1 MITKWITRVIIGLTI
16 LILVFTLI
24 FITPIGLR
32 VGLKIVKKIIPGEF
46 TYSTASG
53 LVHGPLTLTNFNY
66 RHNGL
71 NIMID
76 KLEIDWQPLYL
87 LRDQVSISHLAAKN
101 TKIILSP
108 QPDDEKIRNLL
119 KEPLPIAVHIQRGSF
134 SNLIIQRNTKPYPI
148 HFKNLLL
155 HNVAL
160 NNSLIATIDGQMIEP
175 FPVNIHL
182 ISSGTCDNYRIA
194 LRAKNRDIDWLI
206 TSKGTQE
213 WIEAQTHE
221 AHTLNG
227 QLNAFVKIQFKPT
240 FRWKMDVDIAHLDL
254 QRILNKWPHQL
265 TLQLRTEGYY
275 ENKTDVIPNFTMTG
289 MLQSQKAYIHITG
302 QHQHQWDLNWI
313 TNVEDFSNLFA
324 TARGT
329 LQGHGTITGP
339 SKSPIIMGDMIGH
352 NIAFPS
358 IKINKLEGHWHIDSL
373 FNQAFALQL
382 HAQQIQ
388 TPTLQLSQL
397 EVNAGGQ
404 QHAHYIEAKM
414 LIDDRSSG
422 KFVITLVVGAG
433 NIQNKVGTRIFH
445 QFNIQSQKFG
455 DWNADQPVKIT
466 ISQNQTILAP
476 ICLHSGQNHMCLQ
489 GQWGTKPISF
499 IRGKLTINSNDLG
512 LISAIL
518 PDTIQPHG
526 QLIANLDISGSSTQP
541 AIYGTVELRQ
551 GSINFP
557 GLRVSLT
564 KVQAS
569 IKATWP
575 TIYYHL
581 EGYSQNQPFQ
591 IVGQTQ
597 LNIPGYPTTFS
608 LRDENLL
615 IVNTHQ
621 YIIYGSPDLRI
632 DIAGRDVDI
641 TGTLMIPRAILKP
654 TTFSRSVIL
663 TGDAVFVGPEA
674 EKESLWRINID
685 IQVVLGDQVVI
696 DSLGTK
702 GRLGGEFT
710 LLKTAPQPL
719 IANGRITIID
729 GTFTTHGRTLDVT
742 PHSSISFIQSLVT
755 NPILGVRAVRVLR
768 TSPIVAQPG
777 PGLGLGGV
785 VTIGLDING
794 TLHHPEVSLYASDPD
809 LTQADILSYLI
820 FGHPANANTPD
831 NVSFLV
837 DAIDTLN
844 IGEGKTSVGGIV
856 DQITQGLGLTEL
868 GIESQTTATALGTPT
883 KSPTQSS
890 FVVGRYLS
898 PRLYVRYSRGIT
910 TPINIVQ
917 FRYLISENWAIQ
929 TEASSLGND
938 VDILYSI
945 EQN

>member
-1 MITKWITRVIIGLTI
+1 MITKWITGVIIGLTI
-16 LILVFTLI
+16 LILALTLMFT
-24 FITPIGLR
+24 TPIGLR

-53 LVHGPLTLTNFNY
+53 LVHGPLTFTNFNY
-66 RHNGL
+66 RHNGR
-71 NIMID
+71 NITID
-76 KLEIDWQPLYL
+76 KLEIDWQPFYL

-101 TKIILSP
+101 TKIIFTP
-108 QPDDEKIRNLL
+108 QPDDAKIWNPL
-119 KEPLPIAVHIQRGSF
+119 KERLPIAVHIQSGSF
-134 SNLIIQRNTKPYPI
+134 SNLIIQRNTKPYLI

-155 HNVAL
+155 YNVAL
-160 NNSLIATIDGQMIEP
+160 NNSLIATIDGQIIQP

-182 ISSGTCDNYRIA
+182 ISSGTPDNYSIT
-194 LRAKNRDIDWLI
+194 LRAKNRDIDWLM

-221 AHTLNG
+221 AHTSNG
-227 QLNAFVKIQFKPT
+227 RLNAFVKIQFEPT
-240 FRWKMDVDIAHLDL
+240 FLWKMDVDIAHLNL
-254 QRILNKWPHQL
+254 QRIFNKWPYQL
-265 TLQLRTEGYY
+265 TLQIRTEGYY
-275 ENKTDVIPNFTMTG
+275 KNKTDLIPNFTVTG
-289 MLQSQKAYIHITG
+289 TLQSQKAYIHISG
-302 QHQHQWDLNWI
+302 QHQQQWNLNWI
-313 TNVEDFSNLFA
+313 VNVEDFSNLFT

-358 IKINKLEGHWHIDSL
+358 IKINKLESHWHIDPL
-373 FNQAFALQL
+373 LNQAFALQL

-388 TPTLQLSQL
+388 TPTPQLSQL
-397 EVNAGGQ
+397 EVNARGQ
-404 QHAHYIEAKM
+404 PHAHHVEAKM

-422 KFVITLVVGAG
+422 KFVITLAGAG
-433 NIQNKVGTRIFH
+433 NIQDKVSIVH

-455 DWNADQPVKIT
+455 DSNANQPAKIT
-466 ISQNQTILAP
+466 ISKNQTILAP
-476 ICLHSGQNHMCLQ
+476 IFLHSGQNHMCLQ
-489 GQWGTKPISF
+489 GQWRTKPVSF
-499 IRGKLTINSNDLG
+499 IQGKLTINSNDLG
-512 LISAIL
+512 LISTIL

-541 AIYGTVELRQ
+541 AIHGTVELRQ
-551 GSINFP
+551 GSIDFP

-564 KVQAS
+564 QAKAS
-569 IKATWP
+569 IEVTRS
-575 TIYYHL
+575 TIHYHL
-581 EGYSQNQPFQ
+581 EGYSQNQPVQ

-597 LNIPGYPTTFS
+597 LDIPGYPTTFS
-608 LRDENLL
+608 LRDKNLL

-632 DIAGRDVDI
+632 NIVGRDVDI
-641 TGTLMIPRAILKP
+641 TGTLIIPRAILKP
-654 TTFSRSVIL
+654 TTFSRSAIL

-674 EKESLWRINID
+674 ENESLWRINMN

-729 GTFTTHGRTLDVT
+729 GTFTTHGRTLDIT
-742 PHSSISFIQSLVT
+742 PHSSISFIQSPVT
-755 NPILGVRAVRVLR
+755 NPILSVRAVRILR
-768 TSPIVAQPG
+768 TSPIVAQAG
-777 PGLGLGGV
+777 RGIGLGGV
-785 VTIGLDING
+785 VTIGLDIEG
-794 TLHHPEVSLYASDPD
+794 TLHHPEVGLYASDSD

-831 NVSFLV
+831 NVNFLV

-844 IGEGKTSVGGIV
+844 IGGEKTSVGGIV

-883 KSPTQSS
+883 TRPTQSAL
-890 FVVGRYLS
+890 VVGRYLL

-917 FRYLISENWAIQ
+917 LHYLISENWAIQ
-929 TEASSLGND
+929 TEASSLGNG

-945 EQN
+945 E